1 MNNETF
7 GITFQYAIC
16 IKYKLEN
23 EISLER
29 VDEELLASF
38 LSSTII
44 PKIFRGRK
52 PIKYLSGSKEFT
64 SPFIKRCPHNFLLA
78 NDETF
83 SVRTFQG
90 SGKMFA
96 PKVVGQAGDETFN
109 HFFGHLTTEEISR
122 TNFKEF
128 CLNHIDEMLPVI
140 VDYALVSDFNCWFY
154 IKDKTFHYEILKR
167 DNLPEL
173 TFDYQN
179 FTFTKPTATE
189 WVESNTIKYKGKTVV
204 ELQLHTNR
212 TGYKIRLHRENFP
225 LLLKMEKEINNSS
238 LGDTAELAICNV
250 FGLES
255 GTNSDRLKNNS
266 DKIIL
271 AAFEKHYSANK
282 GILFPLKPT
291 KYSGTEKRERGGH
304 SKSGIDFF
312 IENNKTLSVKTNKS
326 KSFKVCPPEVGQPSP
341 KTFDLHF
348 SNKRWY
354 DGDMN
359 EEKFRILVKDKKKL
373 SLLLSEYVKFLNE
386 CDFLLWSLY
395 LNDQNISSKLVV
407 KNDLENIIFNPNLIY
422 YSNDFTEKSSVTI
435 KYGHENFSLGE
446 FQVHS
451 ARNSLKFRFNFNN
464 LLSI

>member
-16 IKYKLEN
+16 LQYKLDN
-23 EISLER
+23 NISLER
-29 VDEELLASF
+29 IDKGLLDTFINSKM
-38 LSSTII
+38 I

-52 PIKYLSGSKEFT
+52 PIEYLSDSKEFT

-96 PKVVGQAGDETFN
+96 PKVVGQAGNETFN
-109 HFFGHLTTEEISR
+109 HFFGHLSTEEITR
-122 TNFKEF
+122 NNFKEF
-128 CLNHIDEMLPVI
+128 CLNHIDEMLPII

-167 DNLPEL
+167 DDLPEL
-173 TFDYQN
+173 TFDYKN
-179 FTFTKPTATE
+179 FTFTKPTANE
-189 WVESNTIKYKGKTVV
+189 WVESNTIKYKGKTVL

-212 TGYKIRLHRENFP
+212 PGYKIRLHRENFP
-225 LLLKMEKEINNSS
+225 ILLKVEKEINNSL

-250 FGLES
+250 FELDSGL
-255 GTNSDRLKNNS
+255 NNDRLLNNS
-266 DKIIL
+266 DKVIL
-271 AAFEKHYSANK
+271 KAFEKHYTLEKPN
-282 GILFPLKPT
+282 LFPLKPV

-304 SKSGIDFF
+304 SKSGVDFF
-312 IENNKTLSVKTNKS
+312 LENNATLSVKTNKS

-348 SNKRWY
+348 SEKGWY
-354 DGDMN
+354 DGNMD
-359 EEKFRILVKDKKKL
+359 EEKFRLLVTDKEKL

-386 CDFLLWSLY
+386 CDYILWSLY
-395 LNDQNISSKLVV
+395 LNENDIHSKLVG
-407 KNDLENIIFNPNLIY
+407 KCDLENITFNPNLIG
-422 YSNDFTEKSSVTI
+422 YSNDFTDKSSVTI
-435 KYGHENFSLGE
+435 RYGENAFSLGE

-464 LLSI
+464 LLSV

>member
-7 GITFQYAIC
+7 GVTFQYAIC

-23 EISLER
+23 ELSLER
-29 VDEELLASF
+29 VDKDLLDSF
-38 LSSTII
+38 LSSKII

-154 IKDKTFHYEILKR
+154 IKDKTFNYEILKR

-173 TFDYQN
+173 TFDYNN
-179 FTFTKPTATE
+179 FTFTKSTASE

-395 LNDQNISSKLVV
+395 LNDQNISSKLVG